1 MGPTSRRWR
10 AALQLIST
18 QRATGDAEE
27 LVGERDQVVQHPG
40 PGVLLVQVVVR
51 RLLVCDFRLRGS
63 LGARRSRRRRPCSS
77 HCEMPTC
84 RVDGAA
90 IVERFLQP
98 LERRQRPTG
107 LRARAR
113 VRREEPAQ
121 SGRRRATSIS
131 PAGSSPASRG
141 RSIRTFPYA
150 STSLASSACKT
161 RLQVSSF
168 VTGLSSHAPNS
179 RRGAR
184 RTKKCRHVKAVRC
197 FFEPLRPAADSQ
209 RAAFRPLHSR
219 LRQPHCCSR
228 RGRRPALVQVK
239 RESQA
244 GTHARL
250 LKGK

>member
-90 IVERFLQP
+90 IIERFLQP

-141 RSIRTFPYA
+141 RSVRTFPYA
-150 STSLASSACKT
+150 SIAPPTRPEQRMQCDQSARDCTLATGPLWQPK
-161 RLQVSSF
+161 LF
-168 VTGLSSHAPNS
+168 VD
-179 RRGAR
+179 RRAR
-184 RTKKCRHVKAVRC
+184 RTNTCRKQRPHGD
-197 FFEPLRPAADSQ
+197 PLLPAADRP
-209 RAAFRPLHSR
+209 RAAFPLRRSR
-219 LRQPHCCSR
+219 LGQPQ
-228 RGRRPALVQVK
+228 P
-239 RESQA
+239 
-244 GTHARL
+244 
-250 LKGK
+250 

>member
-90 IVERFLQP
+90 IIERFLQP
-98 LERRQRPTG
+98 RKRRQRPTG

-121 SGRRRATSIS
+121 SGRRRATMQHLT
-131 PAGSSPASRG
+131 SRLLA
-141 RSIRTFPYA
+141 REPRTEHSHVSIRLHSAPYPSRA
-150 STSLASSACKT
+150 ARANATMTARVCNI
-161 RLQVSSF
+161 
-168 VTGLSSHAPNS
+168 LSQPNS
-179 RRGAR
+179 WLPCTAHEYVPHATSAR
-184 RTKKCRHVKAVRC
+184 RPPPTGC
-197 FFEPLRPAADSQ
+197 
-209 RAAFRPLHSR
+209 
-219 LRQPHCCSR
+219 
-228 RGRRPALVQVK
+228 
-239 RESQA
+239 
-244 GTHARL
+244 
-250 LKGK
+250 

>member
-1 MGPTSRRWR
+1 MAAQSMKGNRSGQSHQLRGRWSIAPVRKCTSESHDRADAIMGPTSRRWR

-90 IVERFLQP
+90 IIERFLQP
-98 LERRQRPTG
+98 LERPTG

-121 SGRRRATSIS
+121 SGRRRATPSHQQA
-131 PAGSSPASRG
+131 PRPRAADGAFARFHTPPQ
-141 RSIRTFPYA
+141 RSLPVP
-150 STSLASSACKT
+150 SSACK
-161 RLQVSSF
+161 
-168 VTGLSSHAPNS
+168 
-179 RRGAR
+179 
-184 RTKKCRHVKAVRC
+184 
-197 FFEPLRPAADSQ
+197 
-209 RAAFRPLHSR
+209 
-219 LRQPHCCSR
+219 
-228 RGRRPALVQVK
+228 
-239 RESQA
+239 
-244 GTHARL
+244 
-250 LKGK
+250 

>member
-1 MGPTSRRWR
+1 MERGRWSIAPVRKCTSESHDRADAIMGPTSRRWR

-90 IVERFLQP
+90 IIERFLQP

-141 RSIRTFPYA
+141 RSVRTFPYA
-150 STSLASSACKT
+150 SIALPT
-161 RLQVSSF
+161 RPEQRVQM
-168 VTGLSSHAPNS
+168 
-179 RRGAR
+179 
-184 RTKKCRHVKAVRC
+184 
-197 FFEPLRPAADSQ
+197 RP
-209 RAAFRPLHSR
+209 
-219 LRQPHCCSR
+219 
-228 RGRRPALVQVK
+228 
-239 RESQA
+239 
-244 GTHARL
+244 
-250 LKGK
+250 